1 MDEGTLSRGNPPYIE
16 YVLELHCEFA
26 DNLLTEPGQF
36 LIGLISFGMRLSP
49 YTWISVSRI
58 QSILACRIIQHHIL
72 TQATPVYSVP
82 MLIPITI
89 FSPNIVGMLMN
100 VEDILQIQK

>member
-36 LIGLISFGMRLSP
+36 LIGLISFG
-49 YTWISVSRI
+49 W
-58 QSILACRIIQHHIL
+58 
-72 TQATPVYSVP
+72 
-82 MLIPITI
+82 
-89 FSPNIVGMLMN
+89 
-100 VEDILQIQK
+100 